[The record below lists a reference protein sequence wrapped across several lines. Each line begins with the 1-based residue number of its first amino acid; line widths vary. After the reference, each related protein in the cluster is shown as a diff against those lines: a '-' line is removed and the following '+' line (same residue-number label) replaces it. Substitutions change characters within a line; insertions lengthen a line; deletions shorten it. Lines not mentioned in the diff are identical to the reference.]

1 MRSPLSLS
9 LYFWLS
15 SQREIPRDHAAT
27 RRCSQAAFS
36 FASHPSLGIFISIA
50 VFLRCY
56 LPTPSRWPA
65 AAAFHPL
72 RFLSTRGWPGPG
84 LPRSNDVPRIL
95 PPYSPG
101 RRFAFD
107 ANDVPSRSSTNQPT
121 NQPTPGRLIFST
133 GRSVPASRLHPR
145 QVGGGGR
152 RNFFPLNSSTP
163 RSRYI
168 IF

>member
-15 SQREIPRDHAAT
+15 GQREIPRDHAAT

-121 NQPTPGRLIFST
+121 NQP
-133 GRSVPASRLHPR
+133 ANPR
-145 QVGGGGR
+145 AA
-152 RNFFPLNSSTP
+152 NFFDGEIGPRVETSSSTSKRRRKEKLFP
-163 RSRYI
+163 S
-168 IF
+168 